1 MMTGDEDLWRVA
13 PIEIHLILAG
23 GVRVPMEMKGYM
35 RVLVGWK
42 QTALQTTGDRP
53 TGAWEAI
60 IDGGGC

>member
-1 MMTGDEDLWRVA
+1 
-13 PIEIHLILAG
+13 
-23 GVRVPMEMKGYM
+23 MEMKGYM